1 MKPLRYTLYVT
12 PTSSDMKTC
21 VETSGFVVCDNTITD
36 PLDGVA
42 IVAFSSLRWVVPDG
56 LTFLVLERLP
66 LTADVQYVDA
76 IPLRW
81 LLATFRF
88 SELDDWLSFAD
99 GEDLF
104 VIDNLEL
111 IETAVFIQLWFDTYA
126 YCDWLHVHLLESID
140 EAL

>member
-1 MKPLRYTLYVT
+1 ML
-12 PTSSDMKTC
+12 
-21 VETSGFVVCDNTITD
+21 
-36 PLDGVA
+36 
-42 IVAFSSLRWVVPDG
+42 
-56 LTFLVLERLP
+56 

-76 IPLRW
+76 SPLCW

-126 YCDWLHVHLLESID
+126 YCDWLYVHLLESID